1 MFTPQEEVE
10 YARIVARSWSDSA
23 FREEMIA
30 NPKEVLSRHRIA
42 VPDHVVIHVN
52 PDSDK
57 TMVELGLPSRPL
69 LGDEQIAISTHT
81 ESSNTGGP
89 FRAENK
95 TGGDAGK
102 TGGDAAKTGGD
113 TSGKTGYDTPAPGK
127 TGDDTPAPGKT
138 GYDTP
143 APGKTGYDT
152 PAPGKTGYDTPA
164 PGKTGYDTPA
174 PGKTGY
180 DTPAPGK
187 TGGDTPAPGKT
198 GGDTPAPGKTGGDAP
213 AKQGGGQ

>member
-1 MFTPQEEVE
+1 MFTQQEEVE

-42 VPDHVVIHVN
+42 VPDHVVIRVK

-57 TMVELGLPSRPL
+57 TSVELGLPSRPV

-81 ESSNTGGP
+81 ESSNTGVP
-89 FRAENK
+89 FRA
-95 TGGDAGK
+95 DSPK

-113 TSGKTGYDTPAPGK
+113 TPGK
-127 TGDDTPAPGKT
+127 TDGETS
-138 GYDTP
+138 
-143 APGKTGYDT
+143 
-152 PAPGKTGYDTPA
+152 A

-198 GGDTPAPGKTGGDAP
+198 GGDTAGKTGGDAP
-213 AKQGGGQ
+213 AKTGGG